1 MRFHGWYHSPK
12 DMEEKEEADIL
23 RSISLIGVFSTWING
38 ATHTSWNM
46 ASLDKDSGALLE

>member
-1 MRFHGWYHSPK
+1 
-12 DMEEKEEADIL
+12 MEEKEEADIL
-23 RSISLIGVFSTWING
+23 RSISLIGVLSTWTNG